1 MYALFLA
8 VIMTVQAAKVFPYAR
23 KWEFTTIP
31 SGLAGITEGYTGK
44 ADIYVSQISNA
55 TGP

>member
-8 VIMTVQAAKVFPYAR
+8 VIMTVQAAKVFPYSR